1 MQLRRGNK
9 AIVPVH
15 VLLLEEAV
23 VILHKEGDRFLLKFF
38 QSGSS
43 AQPQPLSPIIKM
55 STLLV
60 RNNAACEYSRYNFFN
75 LLFFMVFLFR

>member
-9 AIVPVH
+9 AVVPVH

-23 VILHKEGDRFLLKFF
+23 IILHKEGDKFLLKFF

-60 RNNAACEYSRYNFFN
+60 RNNAACMF
-75 LLFFMVFLFR
+75 FFMHIIDILLGLLVF

>member
-9 AIVPVH
+9 AAVPVH
-15 VLLLEEAV
+15 VLLLEEAI

-43 AQPQPLSPIIKM
+43 TQPQPLSPIIKM

-60 RNNAACEYSRYNFFN
+60 RNNAACK
-75 LLFFMVFLFR
+75 LFRVNCGAILMSLLN